1 MPMFY
6 SNDPT
11 SEHILWFENARL
23 KPHLLQLMMTSSGWI
38 LFFSIPCLGWSPLP
52 RKSPGGSILKFPM
65 RSRWWSN
72 TQYPYSSTIFWLA
85 SLLTW
90 RTFIVS
96 EEHQRNNSKNDTVF
110 KTFRCYE
117 RHLPTSPLCS
127 SSSWLPPS
135 VYEKHGAPQNH
146 TCSDPLLAVFPPKSS
161 PVQKSMHKP
170 SKPRLCK

>member
-1 MPMFY
+1 MLERY

-11 SEHILWFENARL
+11 SEHIIRL
-23 KPHLLQLMMTSSGWI
+23 EKQCWQWTVTTEPHLLQLMMTSSGWI
-38 LFFSIPCLGWSPLP
+38 LFFIIPCLGWSPLP

-72 TQYPYSSTIFWLA
+72 TQYPYSSTIFLLA

-90 RTFIVS
+90 KHLSI
-96 EEHQRNNSKNDTVF
+96 QRNIRVAKHVTLIYTVF

-117 RHLPTSPLCS
+117 GHLPTSPLCS

-135 VYEKHGAPQNH
+135 VYA
-146 TCSDPLLAVFPPKSS
+146 
-161 PVQKSMHKP
+161 
-170 SKPRLCK
+170 